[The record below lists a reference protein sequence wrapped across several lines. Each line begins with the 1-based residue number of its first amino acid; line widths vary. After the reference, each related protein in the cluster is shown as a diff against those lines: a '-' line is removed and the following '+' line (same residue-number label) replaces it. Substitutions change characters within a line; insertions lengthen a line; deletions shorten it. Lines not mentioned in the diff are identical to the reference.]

1 LENVEIFSG
10 QLEHFM
16 IIWYILCSF
25 GTFLRFWYHV
35 PRKIW
40 QPWIKVH
47 PKFFDRNG
55 FSKNRSL
62 AAEFGAELA
71 AQVLPQR
78 GDDAAVLVLLLVRV
92 KYENARPE
100 IDFVK
105 PFFETDNFKH
115 KIKLKENIFSRSRYY
130 QCCEISVKNSSRKR
144 SINLTPRCV

>member
-1 LENVEIFSG
+1 MVARWFIFKPNILIWVILEGLRLENVEIFSG

-78 GDDAAVLVLLLVRV
+78 GDDAAVLVLRLVRV
-92 KYENARPE
+92 EDENARPE
-100 IDFVK
+100 INFGK
-105 PFFETDNFKH
+105 HFRNDNFWSRIPS
-115 KIKLKENIFSRSRYY
+115 IKSTY
-130 QCCEISVKNSSRKR
+130 SS
-144 SINLTPRCV
+144 LVGVV